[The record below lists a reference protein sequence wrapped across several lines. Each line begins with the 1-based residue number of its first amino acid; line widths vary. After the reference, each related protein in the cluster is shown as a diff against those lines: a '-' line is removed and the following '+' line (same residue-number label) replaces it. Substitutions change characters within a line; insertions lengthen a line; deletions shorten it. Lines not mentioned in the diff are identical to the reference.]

1 VCRAPCILDRFFLM
15 FLDVSSEDTIAA
27 VATPAGQAG
36 IGIVRMSGP
45 EARKIVEKIFKPR
58 NPANSLRSHRLCLG
72 RLIDPASG
80 ASIDEVLVS
89 YMAAPHT
96 YTREEVVEINSH
108 SGPVL
113 LEQILKIL
121 LREGARLARPGEFTF
136 RAFMNGRMDLTQAE
150 AIIDLINAQSE
161 RGLHLA
167 SNQIHGR
174 LRAEIERLRQK
185 AVDLLAH
192 IEVVIDFPEEELS
205 LLNRQETA
213 ERVQKELLQPVF
225 RILSAY
231 GERKLWLEG
240 LKTVLV
246 GRVNV
251 GKSSLLNRLLNE
263 EKAMVT
269 PIPGTTRDIIESTI
283 HMEGLPLRLMDTAG
297 FRKVRGKLEKIGI
310 DRAEQ
315 KMEEAD
321 LVLLLIDQ
329 SRPLHQDDLNLVD
342 RVRDKRTVIVINKT
356 DLPARINEETLKTL
370 ATGVLQVRISA
381 LKGEGIVELR
391 KAIREVITG
400 GIDTSD
406 VGIAPSLRHKEA
418 LEHASGHFNKSA
430 SHLREGL
437 PFEIIAADLQ
447 QGLEALGEIVG
458 ETTNEE
464 VLDRIFSQFCI
475 GK

>member
-1 VCRAPCILDRFFLM
+1 
-15 FLDVSSEDTIAA
+15 VS
-27 VATPAGQAG
+27 
-36 IGIVRMSGP
+36 
-45 EARKIVEKIFKPR
+45 
-58 NPANSLRSHRLCLG
+58 
-72 RLIDPASG
+72 
-80 ASIDEVLVS
+80 
-89 YMAAPHT
+89 
-96 YTREEVVEINSH
+96 
-108 SGPVL
+108 
-113 LEQILKIL
+113 
-121 LREGARLARPGEFTF
+121 
-136 RAFMNGRMDLTQAE
+136 
-150 AIIDLINAQSE
+150 
-161 RGLHLA
+161 
-167 SNQIHGR
+167 
-174 LRAEIERLRQK
+174 
-185 AVDLLAH
+185 
-192 IEVVIDFPEEELS
+192 
-205 LLNRQETA
+205 
-213 ERVQKELLQPVF
+213 
-225 RILSAY
+225 RILSAC

-310 DRAEQ
+310 DRTEQ

-321 LVLLLIDQ
+321 LILLLIDQ
-329 SRPLHQDDLNLVD
+329 SRPLHQDDLNLLD
-342 RVRDKRTVIVINKT
+342 RVRNKRTVIVINKT
-356 DLPARINEETLKTL
+356 DLPARINEETLETL
-370 ATGVLQVRISA
+370 ATGVPQVRISA

-406 VGIAPSLRHKEA
+406 VGIAPSLRHKED
-418 LEHASGHFNKSA
+418 LDRASRHFNKSA
-430 SHLREGL
+430 SHLRAGL

-458 ETTNEE
+458 ETTNDE

>member
-1 VCRAPCILDRFFLM
+1 MCHAPCTVYRFSPM
-15 FLDVSSEDTIAA
+15 FLSASNEDTIAA

-45 EARKIVEKIFKPR
+45 QAREIAHRIFRPK
-58 NPANSLRSHRLCLG
+58 NPADSFQSHRLYLG
-72 RLIDPASG
+72 HLINPASG
-80 ASIDEVLVS
+80 TALDEVLVS

-96 YTREEVVEINSH
+96 YTREDVVEINSH
-108 SGPVL
+108 SGPLL

-121 LREGARLARPGEFTF
+121 LQEGARLAKPGEFTF

-161 RGLHLA
+161 RGLQLA

-174 LRAEIERLRQK
+174 LRAEIDTIRQK

-192 IEVVIDFPEEELS
+192 IEVAIDFPEEEFS
-205 LLNRQETA
+205 LLHRGETA
-213 ERVQKELLQPVF
+213 GRVQKELLDPVS
-225 RILSAY
+225 RMIAGY

-240 LKTVLV
+240 LKTAIV
-246 GRVNV
+246 GRVNA

-269 PIPGTTRDIIESTI
+269 PIPGTTRDVIESTI

-310 DRAEQ
+310 RRAEQ
-315 KMEEAD
+315 KLEEAD
-321 LVLLLIDQ
+321 LVLLVIDQ
-329 SRPLHQDDLNLVD
+329 SRPLQSEDLDLLARIQKKKAV
-342 RVRDKRTVIVINKT
+342 VVLNKG
-356 DLPARINEETLKTL
+356 DLPARVNQDALESTAVGL
-370 ATGVLQVRISA
+370 ARVRISA
-381 LKGEGIVELR
+381 LKGEGIEELR
-391 KAIREVITG
+391 KAIRDVITSG
-400 GIDTSD
+400 VDTTD
-406 VGIAPSLRHKEA
+406 LGIAPSLRHKEA
-418 LEHASGHFNKSA
+418 LDLASDHFQKSV
-430 SHLREGL
+430 SNLEEGL
-437 PFEIIAADLQ
+437 PFEIVAADLQ
-447 QGLEALGEIVG
+447 EGLRALGEIVG
-458 ETTNEE
+458 ETTREE

>member
-1 VCRAPCILDRFFLM
+1 M
-15 FLDVSSEDTIAA
+15 FLNASNEDTIAA

-36 IGIVRMSGP
+36 IGIVRLSGP
-45 EARKIVEKIFKPR
+45 EARKIAEKVFRPR
-58 NPANSLRSHRLCLG
+58 SPADSFQSHRLYLG
-72 RLIDPASG
+72 HLIDPASG
-80 ASIDEVLVS
+80 APIDEVLVS
-89 YMAAPHT
+89 FMAAPHT

-108 SGPVL
+108 SGPLL

-121 LREGARLARPGEFTF
+121 LREGARLAKPGEFTF

-161 RGLHLA
+161 RGLQLA

-192 IEVVIDFPEEELS
+192 IEVAIDFPEEEFG
-205 LLNRQETA
+205 LLHREETA
-213 ERVQKELLQPVF
+213 GRVQEELVDPVS
-225 RILSAY
+225 RILSGY

-240 LKTVLV
+240 LKTVIV
-246 GRVNV
+246 GRVNA

-269 PIPGTTRDIIESTI
+269 PIPGTTRDVIESTI

-310 DRAEQ
+310 HRAEQ

-321 LVLLLIDQ
+321 LVLLVIDL
-329 SRPLHQDDLNLVD
+329 SRPLHAEDLDLLA
-342 RVRDKRTVIVINKT
+342 RVRNKRAVVVLNKI
-356 DLPARINEETLKTL
+356 DLPARVSGEALEPL
-370 ATGVLQVRISA
+370 AVGLPQVRISA
-381 LKGEGIVELR
+381 LKGDGIEALR
-391 KAIREVITG
+391 KSIREVITV
-400 GIDTSD
+400 GIDTTD
-406 VGIAPSLRHKEA
+406 LGVAPSLRHKEA
-418 LEHASGHFNKSA
+418 LERASGHFENSV
-430 SHLREGL
+430 SNLREGL

-447 QGLEALGEIVG
+447 EGLEALGEIVG
-458 ETTNEE
+458 ETTSEE